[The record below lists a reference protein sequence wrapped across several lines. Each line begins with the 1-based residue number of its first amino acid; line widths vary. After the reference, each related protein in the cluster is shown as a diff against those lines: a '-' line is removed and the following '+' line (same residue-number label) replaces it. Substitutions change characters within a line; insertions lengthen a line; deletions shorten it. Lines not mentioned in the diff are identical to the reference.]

1 MNAPVLTAEEREE
14 LAETLASNTVPWL
27 TYAVH
32 MGDADTVANLLVG
45 LDPQELMALAV
56 VLASRCPRPLMRPDD
71 GVVDEIAVARA
82 CAGEHVPLTSE
93 ERIEAARVLAVQD
106 IGPTEVARRL
116 NVATTTAERL
126 LKRVATEQTTDVKGI
141 AS

>member
-1 MNAPVLTAEEREE
+1 VTALTAEQREE

-32 MGDADTVANLLVG
+32 MGDADTIANLLIG

-82 CAGEHVPLTSE
+82 CAGERVPLSGP
-93 ERIEAARVLAVQD
+93 ERVAAARALIAQG
-106 IGPTEVARRL
+106 IGATKAAERLHVSGTTATRLYARI
-116 NVATTTAERL
+116 TAEREA
-126 LKRVATEQTTDVKGI
+126 VA
-141 AS
+141 S